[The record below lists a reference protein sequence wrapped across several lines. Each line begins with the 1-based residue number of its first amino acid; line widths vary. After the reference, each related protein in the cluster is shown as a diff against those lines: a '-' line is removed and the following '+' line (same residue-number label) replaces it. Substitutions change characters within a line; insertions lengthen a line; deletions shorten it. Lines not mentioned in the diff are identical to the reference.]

1 VTSTALL
8 YALVLILA
16 GGVTVYVVRPLLRRQ
31 TADARDDAPRTAAT
45 ARDVLRERRR
55 ELDAALAHLPA
66 DAPERKQAM
75 AEFAAQVQGELDSR
89 SVPASAP
96 QTTAHQG
103 AAVGVSKRRSMVA
116 ASALA
121 LMLLAPSLTLYLL
134 TGMPQAASPE
144 FRSASE
150 PQSLEELISALK
162 DRLRKD
168 PTDAQ
173 GWQLLGRTELSR
185 GEPGAAREAFER
197 ALPLAPKDAQL
208 KADLADAIA
217 QQQGNRLDGQPIA
230 LLREAL
236 AHDPK
241 NPKALALNGAFEV
254 SQGNTSAAIGYWET
268 LLGVLPP
275 DSPQAA
281 QISGYVADL
290 KAGRRPGGEPVAA
303 PSASVQPP
311 TQPPGAAAAPV
322 PAGVAAAEAVSGT
335 VVLDP
340 TLEGRLNPA
349 ATLFVVARALDDQ
362 GQPSGPPLAVL
373 RARAADLPLRF
384 TLDDSRSMSPAA
396 KLSGVAP
403 GARVN
408 VVARVSATGE
418 ATVRPGD
425 LQGGSGPVAVGAAN
439 LTVRID
445 KVAP

>member
-1 VTSTALL
+1 MTSITLL

-16 GGVTVYVVRPLLRRQ
+16 GGVTAYVVRPLLRRQ
-31 TADARDDAPRTAAT
+31 AHEARDDAPRTAAT
-45 ARDVLRERRR
+45 ARDVLRERQR

-66 DAPERKQAM
+66 DAPERRQAM
-75 AEFAAQVQGELDSR
+75 AEFAAQVKGELDGGTAPGSDPER
-89 SVPASAP
+89 LPRHGASVSPSTRRP
-96 QTTAHQG
+96 LM
-103 AAVGVSKRRSMVA
+103 AAG
-116 ASALA
+116 ALA
-121 LMLLAPSLTLYLL
+121 LMLLAPSLTLYML
-134 TGMPQAASPE
+134 TGMPQAVLPE

-150 PQSLEELISALK
+150 PQNLEDLIDALK
-162 DRLRKD
+162 ERLQKH

-185 GEPGAAREAFER
+185 GQPGAALEAFER

-217 QQQGNRLDGQPIA
+217 QQQGNRLDGRPIA

-236 AHDPK
+236 EHDPRH
-241 NPKALALNGAFEV
+241 PKALALNGAFEV
-254 SQGNTSAAIGYWET
+254 SQGNTAAAIGYWDT

-290 KAGRRPGGEPVAA
+290 KAGRKPGGEPSAA
-303 PSASVQPP
+303 PSAPPQPP
-311 TQPPGAAAAPV
+311 AAVAPPAAASAR
-322 PAGVAAAEAVSGT
+322 AAEAVSGT
-335 VVLDP
+335 VLLDP
-340 TLEGRLNPA
+340 TLAGKLDPT

-384 TLDDSRSMSPAA
+384 TLDDSRSMSPMA
-396 KLSGVAP
+396 KLSGLAP
-403 GARVN
+403 SARVS

-425 LQGGSGPVAVGAAN
+425 LQGNSAPVNVGAAD

-445 KVAP
+445 RVAP

>member
-1 VTSTALL
+1 MTSITLL

-16 GGVTVYVVRPLLRRQ
+16 GGVTAYVVRPLLRRQ
-31 TADARDDAPRTAAT
+31 APEARDDAPRTAAT
-45 ARDVLRERRR
+45 ARDVLRERQR

-66 DAPERKQAM
+66 DAPERRQAM
-75 AEFAAQVQGELDSR
+75 AEFAAQVQGELDSGTAPGSNSER
-89 SVPASAP
+89 LPRHGASVSPSTRRP
-96 QTTAHQG
+96 LM
-103 AAVGVSKRRSMVA
+103 AAG
-116 ASALA
+116 ALA

-134 TGMPQAASPE
+134 TGMPQAVLPE

-150 PQSLEELISALK
+150 PQNLEDLIDALK
-162 DRLRKD
+162 ERLQKH

-185 GEPGAAREAFER
+185 GQPGAALEAFER

-217 QQQGNRLDGQPIA
+217 QQQGNRLDGRPIA

-236 AHDPK
+236 EHDPRH
-241 NPKALALNGAFEV
+241 PKALALNGAFEV
-254 SQGNTSAAIGYWET
+254 SQGNTAAAIGYWDT

-290 KAGRRPGGEPVAA
+290 KAGRKPGGEPSAA
-303 PSASVQPP
+303 PSAPPQPP
-311 TQPPGAAAAPV
+311 AAVAPSAAASAR
-322 PAGVAAAEAVSGT
+322 AAEAVSGT
-335 VVLDP
+335 VLLDP
-340 TLEGRLNPA
+340 TLAGKLDPT

-384 TLDDSRSMSPAA
+384 TLDDSRSMSPMA
-396 KLSGVAP
+396 KLSGLAP
-403 GARVN
+403 SARVS

-425 LQGGSGPVAVGAAN
+425 LQGNSAPVNVGAAD

-445 KVAP
+445 RVAP

>member
-1 VTSTALL
+1 VTSTTLL

-31 TADARDDAPRTAAT
+31 ALEARDDAPRTAAT

-55 ELDAALAHLPA
+55 ELDASLAHLPA
-66 DAPERKQAM
+66 GAPERNQAM
-75 AEFAAQVQGELDSR
+75 AEFAAQVQGELDGGAM
-89 SVPASAP
+89 SVSDP
-96 QTTAHQG
+96 QTIPQQRAFAG
-103 AAVGVSKRRSMVA
+103 ESKRRPLMA
-116 ASALA
+116 AGVLA
-121 LMLLAPSLTLYLL
+121 LMLVAPSLTLYLL
-134 TGMPQAASPE
+134 TGMPEAVSPE

-150 PQSLEELISALK
+150 PQNLEDLIDALK
-162 DRLRKD
+162 ERLQKH

-185 GEPGAAREAFER
+185 GQPSAAIEAFER

-217 QQQGNRLDGQPIA
+217 QQQGNRLDGRPIA

-236 AHDPK
+236 EHDPRH
-241 NPKALALNGAFEV
+241 PKALALNGAFEV
-254 SQGNTSAAIGYWET
+254 SQGNTAAAIGYWDT
-268 LLGVLPP
+268 LLTVLPP

-290 KAGRRPGGEPVAA
+290 KAGKRPGSEPSTA
-303 PSASVQPP
+303 PSAPAQPP
-311 TQPPGAAAAPV
+311 AAVASPAAASAR
-322 PAGVAAAEAVSGT
+322 AAEAVSGT

-340 TLEGRLNPA
+340 TLVGKLDPT
-349 ATLFVVARALDDQ
+349 ATLFVVARSLDDQ

-384 TLDDSRSMSPAA
+384 NLDDSRSMSPTA
-396 KLSGVAP
+396 KLSGLAP
-403 GARVN
+403 SARVS

-425 LQGGSGPVAVGAAN
+425 LQGSSAPVNVGATD

>member
-1 VTSTALL
+1 MTSITLL

-16 GGVTVYVVRPLLRRQ
+16 GGVTVYVVRPLLSRR
-31 TADARDDAPRTAAT
+31 APEARDDAPRTAAT
-45 ARDVLRERRR
+45 ARDVLRERQR

-66 DAPERKQAM
+66 DAPERRQAM
-75 AEFAAQVQGELDSR
+75 VEFAAQVQGELDGGTK
-89 SVPASAP
+89 PAPDPETTSQQSAF
-96 QTTAHQG
+96 AG
-103 AAVGVSKRRSMVA
+103 ESKRRPLVA
-116 ASALA
+116 AGALA

-134 TGMPQAASPE
+134 TGMPQAVLPE

-150 PQSLEELISALK
+150 PQNLEDLIDALK
-162 DRLRKD
+162 ERLQKL

-185 GEPGAAREAFER
+185 GQPGAAVEAFER

-217 QQQGNRLDGQPIA
+217 QQQGNRLDGRPIA

-236 AHDPK
+236 EHDPRH
-241 NPKALALNGAFEV
+241 PKALALNGAFEV
-254 SQGNTSAAIGYWET
+254 SQGNTAAAIGYWDT

-290 KAGRRPGGEPVAA
+290 KAGRKPGGEPSAA
-303 PSASVQPP
+303 PSAPP
-311 TQPPGAAAAPV
+311 QTPAAVASPAAANAR
-322 PAGVAAAEAVSGT
+322 AAEAVSGT
-335 VVLDP
+335 VLLDP
-340 TLEGRLNPA
+340 TLAGKLDPT

-384 TLDDSRSMSPAA
+384 TLDDSRSMSPMA
-396 KLSGVAP
+396 KLSGLAP
-403 GARVN
+403 SARVS

-418 ATVRPGD
+418 ATVRTGD
-425 LQGGSGPVAVGAAN
+425 LQGNSAPVNVGAAD

-445 KVAP
+445 RVAP